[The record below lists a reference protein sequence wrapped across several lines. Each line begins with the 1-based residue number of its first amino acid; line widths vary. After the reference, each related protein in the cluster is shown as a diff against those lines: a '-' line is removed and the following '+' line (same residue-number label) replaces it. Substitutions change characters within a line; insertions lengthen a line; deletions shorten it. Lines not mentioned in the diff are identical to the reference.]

1 MAPIQSPELD
11 LARCFTG
18 EQQLVTWEI
27 AYRAL
32 CDPETASRSDALR
45 AFLTAQDNVETL
57 SRPWKPFADPSTQ
70 EKTKFDSKT
79 APINVTP
86 APNGHYDIEEI
97 KRDSLWLS
105 KQAQISEYAALQIV
119 VQEWQG
125 RATAQLLSG
134 LTEEEALS
142 VQEAAGITNL
152 GASTFMPNSSI
163 LTRPLASRS
172 SELKAEHLRQLRI
185 LGIYHSTC
193 ASIIRVSQ
201 LLVSWGSASQLRSQT
216 IYGNNYMARCA
227 GWIEELGQAIA
238 TRQNGPSSNSGAK
251 ALDECLKAVVKRGDL
266 LDSGHNFSVDAS
278 IWDTV
283 SEYWAV
289 AQTTELLHLL
299 HLAFV
304 HADLVVKGF
313 VPAATIED
321 WITAFSRRGFFRDFP
336 VVAAQQAPLIPV
348 IQVLTSL
355 LSLSILKLNVIID
368 DLSSGD
374 YKHWDPSCY
383 ILNTGIVE
391 SITTMFAHALTLGQ
405 SPATPAILAWGILTF
420 AATDRASDEEQERER
435 LLEFNQTSQDPS
447 PTQLALE
454 ECALAIRGMNDPDL
468 FNDKPPYET
477 ITLAT
482 IDLDVF
488 GTVAQFT
495 EIGVPAFG
503 TDIDR
508 VSRDRL
514 RLLFLQLI
522 RVTIGSN
529 IVAYCDE
536 LVVSTCT
543 ILAGDK
549 TFRNWVDTDAS
560 EQSDPVVSY
569 FLEDEDVLR
578 PTLLDYSRLR
588 YPYETQPFLQF
599 CSVLTRG
606 DKTLQNGMPTFVEKL
621 TNANRLMQAMPQG
634 FGGYGLTREEE
645 NKDWVVLKEDLPLF
659 MPKSASNIGSQRRL
673 LLSNSAAQSGGHMS
687 IAAGTEGIRLDGGKQ
702 PEVAIWYHQHATL
715 PYLCQLLS
723 TYPIASQ
730 TVESYSQ
737 LPAPREIVGEIV
749 GFFAD
754 LLHSSLRSAEGICSH
769 ELLENLG
776 ISPDSSRDTVSII
789 LAILEEEMLHLAK
802 EPNNEASLELLVKC
816 TRFLEA
822 IIIITPHRVWPWLA
836 RSRLLEGDGSGSLAT
851 ILIGTEMVL
860 GRYDFLIGCIRIYK
874 GLVKDA
880 VERSVSRKTPSKAL
894 SRFNAPAP
902 SESGTSDKI
911 ISTVLFTFGRTLASI
926 YETSLSWKYSQPDH
940 RPEINIAICE
950 IFTTILKFAYGVD
963 DAPQLSAK
971 LTKSIAP
978 IAEYLTQLYTTASKG
993 DLPTNPILSALVIGV
1008 SPDSTTLLT
1017 SSGALWTRQ
1026 TRTTLIFSDIL
1037 VRIAILL
1044 NKPWTHLE
1052 QQLFKATPL
1061 LARLYATSDAWKSQV
1076 VLLLEAL
1083 VRGAVRV
1090 IGPGDSEMAD
1100 EDAAQ
1105 TVRKQQE
1112 HQEPPSL
1119 LGHLGPRTAKNF
1131 LSVLS
1136 QLDEPLCIVDI
1147 QTNVWNLLSAVVTC
1161 KQQWFSL
1168 YLLTGTT
1175 PRESLRTKADAST
1188 STRNRALLTR
1198 AFDSISTLKL
1208 PEKEA
1213 ANVAWPLYTAM
1224 LEFVSSAQNNWSWAM
1239 GDLRERKE
1247 LIQKLLAFL
1256 KWMSKQPKYP
1266 RTNSEILERSYQNRF
1281 ASLAC
1286 EVISMYLHSSRQV
1299 GDITVLKD
1307 VVPNLEYLE
1316 ESALDLPT
1324 YNSSLHSYLQKNLE
1338 RQYPGVSLAN
1348 LKRTTLY
1355 PEVFGRAFFYD
1366 PELAQQL
1373 LSFDSKWSGP
1383 REGTGIASDVEKA
1396 NFNLGLVESQV
1407 LLLQGWKLLSL
1418 ELSQVVGKDERLV
1431 KILNGVITK
1440 CMLANTQSNLPEA
1453 LFGRLMI
1460 IRADLAFALLKK
1472 LVDAKVS
1479 SAETRQLL
1487 TPVWNAIH
1495 ATTADFDNVFSS
1507 ESVYYYRSLLRI
1519 LYLTLHF
1526 HLVSDDDDS
1535 EETNMR
1541 SSFRGTVPASH
1552 NTHVES
1558 ISTLLLEI
1566 LADTVA
1572 KGFRSLANQLH
1583 AEPSSVSPSDFA
1595 LLTALL
1601 QRILTIPEMSK
1612 WQSQAALLF
1621 ANHNTTRFAT
1631 SLFSWADKL
1640 TITHNGVQDPVYG
1653 ELSILFLLSLSSIPA
1668 LAETMAVDGVLSQLN
1683 TANITSY
1690 FRRTGGMGPF
1700 DTPPRM
1706 YSIWTKGILPLCLNL
1721 VLSVGPAIAAEISSF
1736 LNQFPEQL
1744 SRASSSINS
1753 AHSPVTTNRNTTRTA
1768 KITLSTASEIHSL
1781 ALLYTII
1788 EDVRRQG
1795 PKLGIQSSEV
1805 NALDWDVEAV
1815 KEDLEAWSGRRGILG
1830 ERVVPV
1836 DEREVEMVGRKG
1848 VGGGTELEDRV
1859 WRELEGAS
1867 AVLGVGRGGRLFCPN
1882 VGLEM
1887 GGRVLYATYWLCHG

>member
-1 MAPIQSPELD
+1 MAPIQPPELD
-11 LARCFTG
+11 LAKCFTG
-18 EQQLVTWEI
+18 EQQLVTWDI

-45 AFLTAQDNVETL
+45 AFLTSPANVETL
-57 SRPWKPFADPSTQ
+57 SRPWKPFPDPSTQ
-70 EKTKFDSKT
+70 EKNQFDSKT

-86 APNGHYDIEEI
+86 APNAHYDIEEI

-105 KQAQISEYAALQIV
+105 KEAQISEYAALQIV

-125 RATAQLLSG
+125 RSATQLLSG

-142 VQEAAGITNL
+142 VQDAAGMANL

-163 LTRPLASRS
+163 LTRPLASRNN
-172 SELKAEHLRQLRI
+172 ELKADHLRQLRI
-185 LGIYHSTC
+185 IATYHSTC

-201 LLVSWGSASQLRSQT
+201 LLVSWGSASQLRSHT
-216 IYGNNYMARCA
+216 SYGNNYMSVGA
-227 GWIEELGQAIA
+227 GWIEELGQAVA
-238 TRQNGPSSNSGAK
+238 TRQNGASTDSGAK
-251 ALDECLKAVVKRGDL
+251 ALDECLKAVVKRADS
-266 LDSGHNFSVDAS
+266 LDSGCDFAVDPS
-278 IWDTV
+278 IWETV
-283 SEYWAV
+283 SEYWVV

-304 HADLVVKGF
+304 HADLIVKGF
-313 VPAATIED
+313 VPAVTVED
-321 WITAFSRRGFFRDFP
+321 WLTAFAGRGFFRDFP
-336 VVAAQQAPLIPV
+336 VVSPRQAPLIPV
-348 IQVLTSL
+348 IQVLVSL
-355 LSLSILKLNVIID
+355 VSLAILKTNVIVD

-383 ILNTGIVE
+383 ALNTGIVE
-391 SITTMFAHALTLGQ
+391 SITNIFAQALMLEH
-405 SPATPAILAWGILTF
+405 SPATPAILAWSVLTF
-420 AATDRASDEEQERER
+420 VLCQRATEEEQERER
-435 LLEFNQTSQDPS
+435 LLEFSQPSQDPMPS
-447 PTQLALE
+447 PSALE
-454 ECALAIRGMNDPDL
+454 ECASAVRGMSDPDL
-468 FNDKPPYET
+468 FNDRPPYEAM
-477 ITLAT
+477 ILATLA
-482 IDLDVF
+482 LDVF
-488 GTVAQFT
+488 AIVTQFT

-514 RLLFLQLI
+514 RLLYLQLMRI
-522 RVTIGSN
+522 TLGNNVVSYSDVL
-529 IVAYCDE
+529 VA
-536 LVVSTCT
+536 STCT
-543 ILAGDK
+543 ILAGEK
-549 TFRNWVDTDAS
+549 TFRNWVDSDPS
-560 EQSDPVVSY
+560 QQSDPVVAY

-578 PTLLDYSRLR
+578 PALLDYSRLR
-588 YPYETQPFLQF
+588 YPYETEPFLQF

-621 TNANRLMQAMPQG
+621 TNANRLMQAIPPG
-634 FGGYGLTREEE
+634 FTGYKLTREEE
-645 NKDWVVLKEDLPLF
+645 NKDWVVLTEDLSLF
-659 MPKSASNIGSQRRL
+659 MPKPASSIGNQGRL
-673 LLSNSAAQSGGHMS
+673 LLSSTSTQSEETMR

-723 TYPIASQ
+723 TYPIGSQ
-730 TVESYSQ
+730 TVESFSQ
-737 LPAPREIVGEIV
+737 LPAPREIVSEII

-754 LLHSSLRSAEGICSH
+754 LLHSSLRSSEGICSD
-769 ELLENLG
+769 ELLEHLDIN
-776 ISPDSSRDTVSII
+776 PDRSRDTLSIM
-789 LAILEEEMLHLAK
+789 LAIFEEELLYLAK

-816 TRFLEA
+816 THFLEA
-822 IIIITPHRVWPWLA
+822 MVIITPHRVWPWLA

-880 VERSVSRKTPSKAL
+880 VERSVSRKVPTKAL

-926 YETSLSWKYSQPDH
+926 YETSLSWKYSQPEH

-963 DAPQLSAK
+963 DAPQLSVK

-978 IAEYLTQLYTTASKG
+978 IAEYLTQLYTTPSNS
-993 DLPTNPILSALVIGV
+993 DVLTNPILSALVIGV
-1008 SPDSTTLLT
+1008 STDDMTLLT
-1017 SSGALWTRQ
+1017 SSSALWTRQ

-1037 VRIAILL
+1037 VRISILL

-1090 IGPGDSEMAD
+1090 IEPRDSEMAGQ
-1100 EDAAQ
+1100 DATR
-1105 TVRKQQE
+1105 TVRKQKE

-1136 QLDEPLCIVDI
+1136 QLDEPLRIVDI
-1147 QTNVWNLLSAVVTC
+1147 QINVWNLLSAVVTC

-1168 YLLTGTT
+1168 YLLTGST
-1175 PRESLRTKADAST
+1175 PRESLRTKSDAAS
-1188 STRNRALLTR
+1188 STRNQALLTR
-1198 AFDSISTLKL
+1198 ALDSISGLVL

-1213 ANVAWPLYTAM
+1213 SNISWPLYTAM

-1239 GDLRERKE
+1239 GDLRDRKD
-1247 LIQKLLAFL
+1247 LVQKLLGFL
-1256 KWMSKQPKYP
+1256 KWMARQPKNL
-1266 RTNSEILERSYQNRF
+1266 RTNNEILERSYQNRF

-1299 GDITVLKD
+1299 GDITVLKS
-1307 VVPNLEYLE
+1307 VVPSLEYLE
-1316 ESALDLPT
+1316 ENALDLPT

-1338 RQYPGVSLAN
+1338 KQYPGVSLAN

-1355 PEVFGRAFFYD
+1355 PEVFGKAFFYD
-1366 PELAQQL
+1366 PELGQRL
-1373 LSFDSKWSGP
+1373 LSFDSKWLGP
-1383 REGTGIASDVEKA
+1383 KEGTGIASDLEKA
-1396 NFNLGLVESQV
+1396 NFNLGLVESQI
-1407 LLLQGWKLLSL
+1407 LLLQGWKLLAL
-1418 ELSQVVGKDERLV
+1418 ELSCVVSKDERLV
-1431 KILNGVITK
+1431 KVLNGVITK
-1440 CMLANTQSNLPEA
+1440 CMLANTQTNLPEA
-1453 LFGRLMI
+1453 LFGQLMI
-1460 IRADLAFALLKK
+1460 VRADLAFALLKK

-1479 SAETRQLL
+1479 SAETRKLL
-1487 TPVWNAIH
+1487 TPVWNAIR
-1495 ATTADFDNVFSS
+1495 ATTADFDSVFSS
-1507 ESVYYYRSLLRI
+1507 DSVYYYRSLLRI
-1519 LYLTLHF
+1519 LYLVLHF
-1526 HLVSDDDDS
+1526 HLVSDNDDS
-1535 EETNMR
+1535 EETNLR

-1552 NTHVES
+1552 NTYTES

-1566 LADTVA
+1566 LTDTVA
-1572 KGFRSLANQLH
+1572 RGFRSLANQLH
-1583 AEPSSVSPSDFA
+1583 AEPSSVLPADFA

-1601 QRILTIPEMSK
+1601 QRILAIPEMSK

-1621 ANHNTTRFAT
+1621 ANHNTTRYAT

-1640 TITHNGVQDPVYG
+1640 TVNHNGVQDPVYG

-1683 TANITSY
+1683 TANITCY
-1690 FRRTGGMGPF
+1690 FRRAGGMGPF
-1700 DTPPRM
+1700 DTPARM
-1706 YSIWTKGILPLCLNL
+1706 HSIWTKGVLPLCLNL
-1721 VLSVGPAIAAEISSF
+1721 LLSVGPPIAAEISSF
-1736 LNQFPEQL
+1736 QRVIAGGPRQNHVWNCVGNPLVGPLGYDYRGCKAAGPEARDPEQ
-1744 SRASSSINS
+1744 
-1753 AHSPVTTNRNTTRTA
+1753 
-1768 KITLSTASEIHSL
+1768 
-1781 ALLYTII
+1781 
-1788 EDVRRQG
+1788 
-1795 PKLGIQSSEV
+1795 
-1805 NALDWDVEAV
+1805 
-1815 KEDLEAWSGRRGILG
+1815 
-1830 ERVVPV
+1830 
-1836 DEREVEMVGRKG
+1836 
-1848 VGGGTELEDRV
+1848 
-1859 WRELEGAS
+1859 
-1867 AVLGVGRGGRLFCPN
+1867 
-1882 VGLEM
+1882 
-1887 GGRVLYATYWLCHG
+1887 

>member
-11 LARCFTG
+11 LAKCFSG
-18 EQQLVTWEI
+18 EQQLVTWDL

-32 CDPETASRSDALR
+32 CDPATAARSDALR
-45 AFLTAQDNVETL
+45 AFLTSQANVDTL
-57 SRPWKPFADPSTQ
+57 SRPWKPFPDPSTQ
-70 EKTKFDSKT
+70 EKGKFESKT

-97 KRDSLWLS
+97 KRDSLWLAE
-105 KQAQISEYAALQIV
+105 QAQISEYAALLMV
-119 VQEWQG
+119 VQEWQT
-125 RATAQLLSG
+125 RSTTQLLSG
-134 LTEEEALS
+134 LTEEETLS
-142 VQEAAGITNL
+142 VQDAAGLAHL

-163 LTRPLASRS
+163 LTRPSAAHNN
-172 SELKAEHLRQLRI
+172 ELKADQLRQLRI

-201 LLVSWGSASQLRSQT
+201 LLVSWGSASHLRSHT
-216 IYGNNYMARCA
+216 SYGNNYMSMGA
-227 GWIEELGQAIA
+227 GWIEELGQAVA
-238 TRQNGPSSNSGAK
+238 TRQNGPPTDSGAK
-251 ALDECLKAVVKRGDL
+251 ALDECLKAVIKRADS
-266 LDSGHNFSVDAS
+266 LDSGCAFSVDPS
-278 IWDTV
+278 MWDAV
-283 SEYWAV
+283 SEYWVV
-289 AQTTELLHLL
+289 AQTTEMLHFL

-313 VPAATIED
+313 VPAVTIED
-321 WITAFSRRGFFRDFP
+321 WLTALSSRGFFRDFP
-336 VVAAQQAPLIPV
+336 VASPRQAPLIPV

-355 LSLSILKLNVIID
+355 LSLAILKVNVIVD
-368 DLSSGD
+368 DLLSGN
-374 YKHWDPSCY
+374 YKDWDLSCY
-383 ILNTGIVE
+383 ALNTGVVE
-391 SITTMFAHALTLGQ
+391 SITSIFVHALMLEE
-405 SPATPAILAWGILTF
+405 SPATPAMLAWGILTF
-420 AATDRASDEEQERER
+420 SLTQRADAEEQERER
-435 LLEFNQTSQDPS
+435 LLEFDQTSQDPLPIQS
-447 PTQLALE
+447 ALE
-454 ECALAIRGMNDPDL
+454 ECAMAVRGINDPDL
-468 FNDKPPYET
+468 FNEKPTYEA

-482 IDLDVF
+482 LGLRVF
-488 GTVAQFT
+488 DTVTQFT

-514 RLLFLQLI
+514 RLLYLQLI
-522 RVTIGSN
+522 RISLGSQIVSYCVEVVTSACI
-529 IVAYCDE
+529 
-536 LVVSTCT
+536 
-543 ILAGDK
+543 ILAGEK
-549 TFRNWVDTDAS
+549 TFRNWVDADAS
-560 EQSDPVVSY
+560 QQSDPVVSY

-578 PTLLDYSRLR
+578 PALLEYSRLR

-621 TNANRLMQAMPQG
+621 TNANRFMQAIPQG
-634 FGGYGLTREEE
+634 FTGYKLTREEE
-645 NKDWVVLKEDLPLF
+645 NKDWVVLTEDLPLL
-659 MPKSASNIGSQRRL
+659 MSKPASSMSGQRRL
-673 LLSNSAAQSGGHMS
+673 LISNNASTQSEDTMR

-702 PEVAIWYHQHATL
+702 PEVAIWYHQHGTL

-723 TYPIASQ
+723 TYPIGSQ
-730 TVESYSQ
+730 TVESFSQ
-737 LPAPREIVGEIV
+737 LPAPREIVTEII

-754 LLHSSLRSAEGICSH
+754 LLHSSLRSSEGICSN
-769 ELLENLG
+769 ELLEHLG
-776 ISPDSSRDTVSII
+776 MNPDSSRDTVSTI
-789 LAILEEEMLHLAK
+789 LAIFEEELLHLAK
-802 EPNNEASLELLVKC
+802 EPSNEASLELLVKC
-816 TRFLEA
+816 THFLEA
-822 IIIITPHRVWPWLA
+822 VVLITPHRVWPWLA

-880 VERSVSRKTPSKAL
+880 VERSVSRKVPTKAL

-926 YETSLSWKYSQPDH
+926 YENSLSWKYSQPDH

-950 IFTTILKFAYGVD
+950 IFITILKFAYGVD

-978 IAEYLTQLYTTASKG
+978 IAEYLTQLYTAASDN
-993 DLPTNPILSALVIGV
+993 DLLTNPILSALVIGV
-1008 SPDSTTLLT
+1008 STDDMTLLT
-1017 SSGALWTRQ
+1017 SSSALWTRQ
-1026 TRTTLIFSDIL
+1026 TRTTLVLSDIL
-1037 VRIAILL
+1037 VRISILL

-1090 IGPGDSEMAD
+1090 IGSHDSEMAD
-1100 EDAAQ
+1100 DDDFARPL
-1105 TVRKQQE
+1105 RKQKEQ
-1112 HQEPPSL
+1112 QEPPSL

-1136 QLDEPLCIVDI
+1136 RLDEPLRIVDI

-1168 YLLTGTT
+1168 YLLTGST
-1175 PRESLRTKADAST
+1175 PRESLRTKADAAT

-1198 AFDSISTLKL
+1198 ALNSISSLAL

-1213 ANVAWPLYTAM
+1213 SSISWPLYTAM

-1239 GDLRERKE
+1239 GDLRDRKD

-1256 KWMSKQPKYP
+1256 KWMAKQPKNL

-1307 VVPNLEYLE
+1307 VVPSLEYLE
-1316 ESALDLPT
+1316 DNALDLPT
-1324 YNSSLHSYLQKNLE
+1324 YNSSLHSCLQKNLE

-1366 PELAQQL
+1366 PELGQQL
-1373 LSFDSKWSGP
+1373 LSFDSKWKGP
-1383 REGTGIASDVEKA
+1383 REGTGIASDLEKA

-1407 LLLQGWKLLSL
+1407 LLLQGWKLLAL
-1418 ELSQVVGKDERLV
+1418 ELSCVVGKDERLV
-1431 KILNGVITK
+1431 RVLNGVITK
-1440 CMLANTQSNLPEA
+1440 CMLANTQSSLPEA

-1460 IRADLAFALLKK
+1460 VRADLAFALLKK

-1479 SAETRQLL
+1479 SAETRKLL
-1487 TPVWNAIH
+1487 TPVWNAIR
-1495 ATTADFDNVFSS
+1495 ATTQDFDSVFSS
-1507 ESVYYYRSLLRI
+1507 DSVYYYRSLLRI
-1519 LYLTLHF
+1519 LYLALHF
-1526 HLVSDDDDS
+1526 HLVSDTDDS
-1535 EETNMR
+1535 AETNMR
-1541 SSFRGTVPASH
+1541 SSFRGAVPASH
-1552 NTHVES
+1552 KTYVES

-1566 LADTVA
+1566 LTDTVA
-1572 KGFRSLANQLH
+1572 RGFRGLANQLH
-1583 AEPSSVSPSDFA
+1583 AEPSSVLPSDFA

-1601 QRILTIPEMSK
+1601 QRILAIPEMSK

-1640 TITHNGVQDPVYG
+1640 TINHNGLQDPVYG
-1653 ELSILFLLSLSSIPA
+1653 ELSILFLLSLSSIPV

-1683 TANITSY
+1683 TANLISY

-1700 DTPPRM
+1700 DTPTRI
-1706 YSIWTKGILPLCLNL
+1706 YSIWTKGLLPLCLNL
-1721 VLSVGPAIAAEISSF
+1721 LLSVGPPIAAEISSF

-1744 SRASSSINS
+1744 LRASSAINS
-1753 AHSPVTTNRNTTRTA
+1753 SASPRAAHA

-1781 ALLYTII
+1781 ALISTILD
-1788 EDVRRQG
+1788 DVRRQG
-1795 PKLGIQSSEV
+1795 PKLGIQSTDVAPLE
-1805 NALDWDVEAV
+1805 WDVEPV
-1815 KEDLEAWSGRRGILG
+1815 KEDLEAWLGRRGALA
-1830 ERVVPV
+1830 ERLVPV
-1836 DEREVEMVGRKG
+1836 DEREVEMMGRKG
-1848 VGGGTELEDRV
+1848 ELGGGELEERV
-1859 WRELEGAS
+1859 WRELEGA
-1867 AVLGVGRGGRLFCPN
+1867 AGVLGVGR
-1882 VGLEM
+1882 
-1887 GGRVLYATYWLCHG
+1887 AK